1 MKLNSFQLL
10 LKQRYD
16 TYEAVANLLRAAVSA
31 KAFPDKK
38 LTDEYYI
45 APLEVRIDREVVLP
59 GTRGGLLWRY
69 FVARR
74 TWLADL
80 DRVNEL
86 LGKDA
91 RNTVQKLGRQSED
104 VQRPDGDESIAVI
117 LSALT
122 SPGFEQYVQARF
134 GEKNTDLALK
144 HLKSYLQN
152 PPSEMSI
159 AETVDLL
166 THVFVQ
172 DFELADLAYFQP
184 NVDSSET
191 QHADN
196 PLNTSVRKE
205 LARIAQSFTPQRQTI
220 RRFVKDKL
228 ESDDILRSLVLSR
241 LLPFVESHFLIINPQ
256 DRRKSDT
263 DTDSLASLVIEQDY
277 FKRFP
282 EGPTFDVSR
291 LPHRYAEEALIQQMA
306 KILSHASVPFLYWCA
321 QSNIPLARL
330 WDEPGKERADK
341 ISIWPKATD
350 RDGSGKHVAITS
362 EVDKESF
369 SATMQVLTQA
379 LHRDPESVCLFVTDH
394 WNEEKA
400 VAAYHTNPRGL
411 GSIVVLRSDGTRYP
425 ISIFA
430 WPTQ

>member
-134 GEKNTDLALK
+134 GEGNTVLAQEYLTTYLLK
-144 HLKSYLQN
+144 
-152 PPSEMSI
+152 
-159 AETVDLL
+159 
-166 THVFVQ
+166 
-172 DFELADLAYFQP
+172 
-184 NVDSSET
+184 
-191 QHADN
+191 
-196 PLNTSVRKE
+196 
-205 LARIAQSFTPQRQTI
+205 TI
-220 RRFVKDKL
+220 RR
-228 ESDDILRSLVLSR
+228 
-241 LLPFVESHFLIINPQ
+241 Q
-256 DRRKSDT
+256 
-263 DTDSLASLVIEQDY
+263 
-277 FKRFP
+277 
-282 EGPTFDVSR
+282 
-291 LPHRYAEEALIQQMA
+291 
-306 KILSHASVPFLYWCA
+306 
-321 QSNIPLARL
+321 
-330 WDEPGKERADK
+330 RAPNHCD
-341 ISIWPKATD
+341 
-350 RDGSGKHVAITS
+350 
-362 EVDKESF
+362 
-369 SATMQVLTQA
+369 
-379 LHRDPESVCLFVTDH
+379 
-394 WNEEKA
+394 
-400 VAAYHTNPRGL
+400 
-411 GSIVVLRSDGTRYP
+411 
-425 ISIFA
+425 
-430 WPTQ
+430 